1 MASSTV
7 DRVTG
12 SISLRVATVGLLL
25 VAFGTVL
32 DWLLNAGFLA
42 ITNGGVWAGITSL
55 VGLYITLLAL
65 VAFLVLEFLR
75 ITGY

>member
-12 SISLRVATVGLLL
+12 SISIRVAAFGLLL
-25 VAFGTVL
+25 VTFGTVL
-32 DWLLNAGFLA
+32 DWLLNAGFMA
-42 ITNGGVWAGITSL
+42 ITNGGVWAGITTL
-55 VGLYITLLAL
+55 IGLYITLLAL
-65 VAFLVLEFLR
+65 VAFVVLEVLR